1 MSKTLKA
8 KQWGKAAASWG
19 PEFFQIRVLQ
29 EKDVDRLREAVKYEA
44 QHKARQKRI
53 ATLNK
58 QIQKRQEIEAND

>member
-8 KQWGKAAASWG
+8 EQWGQAAASWG
-19 PEFFQIRVLQ
+19 MQFFKIRVLQ
-29 EKDVDRLREAVKYEA
+29 EQNLDRLREAVKYEA

>member
-8 KQWGKAAASWG
+8 KQWGQAAASWG
-19 PEFFQIRVLQ
+19 PEFFKIRVLQ
-29 EKDVDRLREAVKYEA
+29 ENDLDRLREAVKYEA

>member
-8 KQWGKAAASWG
+8 EQWGKAAAAWG
-19 PEFFQIRVLQ
+19 PEFFKIRVLQ
-29 EKDVDRLREAVKYEA
+29 EKDIDRLREAVKYEA

-58 QIQKRQEIEAND
+58 QNQKRQEIEAND